1 MGYSIYN
8 EASYLSGDQDV
19 IEEFHQ
25 DFLEDQERIEKEKI
39 KFANVLKNYD
49 ELITRTAKFLRSL
62 GYKSS
67 IDCSLLLSYMIR
79 DGILSNNQ
87 VFTADEQKYTQ
98 EILANLGTTIVVGNG
113 CCRNH
118 AKMHA
123 DVFNALGLYT
133 KDFYCFLGASARS
146 GAINSQ
152 CNHVINL
159 INYNNQLYG
168 IDLYNSN
175 RLFRFRNPFV
185 MIEITNRDKQY
196 LRYKPYK
203 ELEEGTSDIYKI
215 VEQLDIFRRSSQT
228 RSINASEYEGNL
240 KPAAHR
246 RYNQLNADCVFDD
259 FHEDIQPLKKEI
271 YDEMTSHFGRL

>member
-1 MGYSIYN
+1 MAYSIYN
-8 EASYLSGDQDV
+8 EASYLDGNPDV
-19 IEEFHQ
+19 IGDFNQ

-49 ELITRTAKFLRSL
+49 ELITKTAEFLRSI

-67 IDCSLLLSYMIR
+67 MDCSWLLSFMIR
-79 DGILSNNQ
+79 DGLLSNEQ

-98 EILANLGTTIVVGNG
+98 EILASLGTTIVVGNG

-118 AKMHA
+118 AQMHA
-123 DVFNALGLYT
+123 DVFNALGLFT
-133 KDFYCFLGASARS
+133 KDFYCFMGTSART

-152 CNHVINL
+152 CNHVVNL

-185 MIEITNRDKQY
+185 MVEITNSDKQY

-203 ELEEGTSDIYKI
+203 EIENGTSDIYKI
-215 VEQLDIFRRSSQT
+215 VEQLDIFRRSAKG
-228 RSINASEYEGNL
+228 RSITAHEYEGII
-240 KPAAHR
+240 KPEAHR
-246 RYNQLNADCVFDD
+246 RFNELNADCVFDD
-259 FHEDIQPLKKEI
+259 FHEQIQPLKKEI